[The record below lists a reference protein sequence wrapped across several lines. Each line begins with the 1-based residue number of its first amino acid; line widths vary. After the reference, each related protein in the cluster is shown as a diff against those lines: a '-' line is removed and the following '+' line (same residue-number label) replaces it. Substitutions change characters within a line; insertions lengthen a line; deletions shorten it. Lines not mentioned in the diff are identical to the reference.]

1 MENGPYT
8 IDKDVD
14 FVRVR
19 FEKGTRVT
27 SELIINAVDQENA
40 LFAIKGRHDLWDFR
54 GCFPCA
60 DLGYDA
66 VNKVVNHIESNYRE
80 ADGTNKLALLVDDK
94 TQYGLSRMF
103 QTLMDG
109 YPTQISIFQDE
120 TQARQWFGQ
129 QLNPEG

>member
-27 SELIINAVDQENA
+27 SGLIINAVDQENA